1 MELFITK
8 LYGLNFLVLQIHF
21 KMVDETIFGHLS
33 HCIVLVPSLLFKPEF
48 LFNKKLFDSI
58 QTFRYQW
65 CIVIYLFLKV
75 WAESKDFLLNKNFK
89 MVDETIFGHLSHCA
103 RPIPTFQTRTR
114 RSCWQTNSQRL
125 RLLLLLLLMMLA
137 HMRRS
142 SFKLAEILGKAAM
155 LIYRAG
161 PNEGFWLGIM

>member
-75 WAESKDFLLNKNFK
+75 WTESNEFLLNKKFQNGWWDNFWTS
-89 MVDETIFGHLSHCA
+89 VPLCSSHPYFSNKNKKELLA
-103 RPIPTFQTRTR
+103 NEQPEAEAAAAAPTDDASTHAEKLFQT
-114 RSCWQTNSQRL
+114 CWN
-125 RLLLLLLLMMLA
+125 
-137 HMRRS
+137 
-142 SFKLAEILGKAAM
+142 IG
-155 LIYRAG
+155 
-161 PNEGFWLGIM
+161 EGTDVDL